1 MNKIESPKSVG
12 VRKVQVMN
20 PIRIKDNSI
29 KSQNSKPKEEKKND
43 K

>member
-12 VRKVQVMN
+12 KVQVMN